1 MNSVGLENEKKF
13 LKLVNLYQTNRGDFD
28 KYIDKI
34 QTKLPSYARFPE
46 GIRDSLIHAIE
57 GYLSYNEFM
66 NDYVQY
72 IPEPDIIIGRS
83 GGKKR
88 TYKIKKYHSKKS
100 RKHGFK

>member
-57 GYLSYNEFM
+57 G
-66 NDYVQY
+66 
-72 IPEPDIIIGRS
+72 IIIGRS